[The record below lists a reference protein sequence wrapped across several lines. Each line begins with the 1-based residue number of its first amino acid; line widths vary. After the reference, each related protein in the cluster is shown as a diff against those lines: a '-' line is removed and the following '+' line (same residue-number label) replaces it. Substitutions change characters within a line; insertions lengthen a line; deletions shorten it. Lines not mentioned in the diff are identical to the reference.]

1 MALGFFIIAYY
12 PTTEWMDAKRR
23 QNVIENM
30 EEIVYET
37 DTSKIDSLRKQA
49 YSWNAWLAKT
59 SGEIPF
65 EDLLPYNQQLALDTA
80 DVSFASVIIPK
91 LSLSMPI
98 YHGTDD
104 SVLSAGCGHLEYTSL
119 PIGGNSTHAA
129 ITAHSGMKN
138 MRAFD
143 DIQDL
148 KVGDVFGIR
157 VLGETICYEV
167 TGSQTVLPDE
177 VETVKIKPNEDLCTL
192 VTCTPYGI
200 NTHRLLV
207 TGKRCP
213 VPEGFGQPEITAVDV
228 ITNRRV
234 WPTFLAALVLI
245 AVMIILVL
253 RRRRKQSRASDL
265 SKGNGKSKSKELMD

>member
-23 QNVIENM
+23 QKVIDDM
-30 EEIVYET
+30 EEVVQET
-37 DTSKIDSLRKQA
+37 DTSRIDELRKQA
-49 YSWNAWLAKT
+49 ASWNAWLAQT
-59 SGEIPF
+59 RGEIPF
-65 EDLLPYNQQLALDTA
+65 EELLPYRQQLSLDASDT
-80 DVSFASVIIPK
+80 SFASVIIPK
-91 LSLSMPI
+91 LSLSMPV

-104 SVLSAGCGHLEYTSL
+104 RVLSAGCGHLEYTSL

-143 DIQDL
+143 DIHDL
-148 KVGDVFGIR
+148 KEGDVFGIQ

-167 TGSQTVLPDE
+167 TSSQTVLPDE
-177 VETVKIKPNEDLCTL
+177 VEAVKIVPGQDLCTL
-192 VTCTPYGI
+192 ITCTPYGI

-234 WPTFLAALVLI
+234 WPTCMAALVLI
-245 AVMIILVL
+245 VVMVILVM
-253 RRRRKQSRASDL
+253 RRRRKSAETEGH
-265 SKGNGKSKSKELMD
+265 K